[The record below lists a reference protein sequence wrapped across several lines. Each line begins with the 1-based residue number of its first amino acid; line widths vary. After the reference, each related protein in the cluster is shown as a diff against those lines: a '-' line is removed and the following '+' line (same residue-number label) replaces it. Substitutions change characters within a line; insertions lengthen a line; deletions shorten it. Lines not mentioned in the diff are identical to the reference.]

1 MSAQGPLSRIGER
14 KGTEGVSLQEAATA
28 KSRAEIVEAIRGLS
42 AADWVRLKKVAAYYA
57 RPAVPAQ
64 DLLQEAFA
72 RALDGSRVCPAH
84 VDAVRFLAEA
94 VRSISDGERE
104 KASRRPAL
112 VSIEGGSSG
121 AAAMNCPDP
130 EPGVEDRIVHA
141 EQDARMRADVLAL
154 FADDPAAKDI
164 VEGTMEG
171 MTAEELRELTGLERT
186 AYDSKRKLIRR
197 RIDKRYPEGWQ
208 P

>member
-1 MSAQGPLSRIGER
+1 
-14 KGTEGVSLQEAATA
+14 VSLQETATA
-28 KSRAEIVEAIRGLS
+28 KSKAEIVEAIRGLS
-42 AADWVRLKKVAAYYA
+42 DADWARLKKVAGYYA
-57 RPAVPAQ
+57 RPVISAQ

-72 RALDGSRVCPAH
+72 RALDGSRACPAH

-94 VRSISDGERE
+94 MRSIADGEQE
-104 KASRRPAL
+104 KAARRPAL
-112 VSIEGGSSG
+112 VSIEGGRDG
-121 AAAMNCPDP
+121 TAALDCPDP
-130 EPGVEDRIVHA
+130 APGVEDRIVQA
-141 EQDARMRADVLAL
+141 EQDARMRADLLAL
-154 FADDPAAKDI
+154 FEDDPAAKDI

>member
-1 MSAQGPLSRIGER
+1 MQTA
-14 KGTEGVSLQEAATA
+14 VAA
-28 KSRAEIVEAIRGLS
+28 KSTADIIEAIRRLS
-42 AADWVRLKKVAAYYA
+42 TADWVRLKKAAAYYA
-57 RPAVPAQ
+57 RPAIPAQ

-72 RALDGSRVCPAH
+72 RALDGSRACPAH

-94 VRSISDGERE
+94 MRSIADGEQD
-104 KASRRPAL
+104 KADRRPAL
-112 VSIEGGSSG
+112 ASIEGGSG
-121 AAAMNCPDP
+121 AAAAMNCPDP
-130 EPGVEDRIVHA
+130 TPGVEDRIVQE
-141 EQDARMRADVLAL
+141 EQDARMRDDLLAL
-154 FADDPAAKDI
+154 FEDDPAAKDI

-171 MTAEELRELTGLERT
+171 MTAEELRELTGLDKT